1 MKIENQLKIVKQF
14 RIDLSFL
21 EDLSDE
27 IFEQIEEYIEN
38 AISYYEELIESQ
50 EEDEEIDY
58 EHENYIFIKENLDDK
73 WKRRLGDGNI
83 CD

>member
-73 WKRRLGDGNI
+73 WRRRLGDGNI
-83 CD
+83 SD